1 MGLVDVEADSNDGP
15 GVSRFDEQPSEFSAF
30 PIQIVGPFDACVA
43 PGDRG
48 HDFVDAQGDAGAE
61 VKGGWVGEELIFQQ
75 DAHGQVL
82 SRFAMPGFPELA
94 SSGGLFPGKEHS
106 AVHTFPLFGP
116 GVGEVV
122 GAVDP
127 L

>member
-1 MGLVDVEADSNDGP
+1 MRCAQAFLAWSCEEGSPRCKDVDDD
-15 GVSRFDEQPSEFSAF
+15 
-30 PIQIVGPFDACVA
+30 VA
-43 PGDRG
+43 EDHGG
-48 HDFVDAQGDAGAE
+48 HHDAQGDAGAE

-116 GVGEVV
+116 GAGEVV